1 MPCPVRSRARGPA
14 APPASRAAVGIP
26 TRAGGVSPRDEAP
39 PRRFGPR
46 PRRRDPQRRQGARR
60 PRQQR
65 RRHDA
70 PGAHADEGRPRTAVG
85 QQLPR
90 PVRPDDPAP
99 ADAAGGARRVSRRC
113 RASPR
118 RRRRST
124 SPTSSGRRSTPRG
137 ARTASRSSPTCS
149 WACISPACRRSAA
162 GGSFPPSRTPATR
175 RPTCRAPAPPRSV
188 PDARR

>member
-1 MPCPVRSRARGPA
+1 MLCPVRSRARGPA

-26 TRAGGVSPRDEAP
+26 TRAGGVAPLDEAP

-46 PRRRDPQRRQGARR
+46 PRRRDPRRRQGARR

-90 PVRPDDPAP
+90 PVRPDEPAP
-99 ADAAGGARRVSRRC
+99 ADAAGGARAACHDDVEHRRAGGVDRLRRPRVGEEVLLVARVRPVEARRP
-113 RASPR
+113 AHGP
-118 RRRRST
+118 
-124 SPTSSGRRSTPRG
+124 
-137 ARTASRSSPTCS
+137 ASR
-149 WACISPACRRSAA
+149 RRSAA

-175 RPTCRAPAPPRSV
+175 RPTCRAPAPRSV